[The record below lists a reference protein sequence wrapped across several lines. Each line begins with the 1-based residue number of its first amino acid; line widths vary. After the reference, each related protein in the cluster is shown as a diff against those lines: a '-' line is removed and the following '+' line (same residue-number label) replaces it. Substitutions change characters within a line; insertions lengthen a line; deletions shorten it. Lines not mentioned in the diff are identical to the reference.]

1 MQPYN
6 YTIQTPDSGKMISN
20 ALTIAGQVAQ
30 RDQFLAQ
37 ADKARQEQH
46 AMIAKQEQE
55 QIKRN
60 DLMALAQNRNRTAKD
75 VEDFMFKHGDFQKP
89 LQDQFNSMSEN
100 EKRQSVAVMS
110 MVREAISRNRPDLAV
125 AQLDRDIEAAK
136 NAGDTATAD
145 KLDMLKNMVI
155 ADPNAADLTSTMF
168 LRSNMDPVKYEE
180 IVGKQGAERR
190 ASEKAPAELRKA
202 EAEAT
207 TAEAK
212 AKYAEPQI
220 LRDMEEQGWKIEGIK
235 ADIGFKRQSTQIAA
249 MNAALAREENQIKRA
264 ELQQKIEGKQAEIEQ
279 KARETQ
285 VQVSEA
291 TSTIDDMLRTLDKIE
306 KNPQL
311 SRVVGVI
318 GGRVNTAPLN
328 DDAIDAIALIESFSS
343 QAFMTQREKL
353 KGAGAITDFEGQKA
367 AESLANLTR
376 KQSEKQF
383 LATIQDARRKLLRGR
398 SQIEEKY
405 GVPKTVP
412 DTPTAAGGIGG
423 KSVDEILTELGVG
436 R

>member
-1 MQPYN
+1 MN
-6 YTIQTPDSGKMISN
+6 YTIQTPDYTQGIKRAYELN
-20 ALTIAGQVAQ
+20 AIQAQ
-30 RDQFLAQ
+30 ENAFLAQ
-37 ADKARQEQH
+37 AEKARQEQQ
-46 AMIAKQEQE
+46 AMIAQQEENRLKQQE
-55 QIKRN
+55 LM
-60 DLMALAQNRNRTAKD
+60 DLSRDPTSKKVQEFIIRRPEFAAQFKD
-75 VEDFMFKHGDFQKP
+75 SYANLSD
-89 LQDQFNSMSEN
+89 N
-100 EKRQSVAVMS
+100 EKKAATEVNFLIKSGL
-110 MVREAISRNRPDLAV
+110 EAGKGDVVLSELERRID
-125 AQLDRDIEAAK
+125 AAK
-136 NAGDTATAD
+136 NSGDAMNAD
-145 KLDMLKNMVI
+145 RLDILKQLVI
-155 ADPNAADLTSTMF
+155 ANPNAALLTSNAF
-168 LRSNMDPVKYEE
+168 LASTMDPDKFATMEKTRGEE
-180 IVGKQGAERR
+180 TR
-190 ASEKAPAELRKA
+190 ARDRAPVELRKA

-207 TAEAK
+207 TAEVK
-212 AKYAEPQI
+212 AKYAEPQV

-235 ADIGFKRQSTQIAA
+235 ADINFKRLSTQIAA
-249 MNAALAREENQIKRA
+249 MNAALAREDNAIKRA

-311 SRVVGVI
+311 GRVVGVV

-328 DDAIDAIALIESFSS
+328 NDAIDAIALIESFSS

-376 KQSEKQF
+376 KQSQKQF
-383 LATIQDARRKLLRGR
+383 LATIEDARRKLLRGR
-398 SQIEEKY
+398 AQIEEKY
-405 GVPKTVP
+405 GVPKTIP
-412 DTPTAAGGIGG
+412 DTPTAAGGVGG